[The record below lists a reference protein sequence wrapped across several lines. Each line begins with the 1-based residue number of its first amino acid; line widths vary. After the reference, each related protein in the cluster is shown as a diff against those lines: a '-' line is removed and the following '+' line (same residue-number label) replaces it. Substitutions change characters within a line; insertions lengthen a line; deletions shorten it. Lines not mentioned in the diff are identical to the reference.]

1 MYYSIFKSYDEVMS
15 HDTSDINACAEVELE
30 GEANVKE
37 TSGYS
42 SPRTIDGPL
51 ILNSRFQ

>member
-30 GEANVKE
+30 GEANLKE

-42 SPRTIDGPL
+42 RIIDGPL